1 MPRPDKIA
9 EVQAIAERLRAA
21 QSIVLADYTGLS
33 VEQMTAFRAQCRAS
47 NVECRV
53 VKNRLAM
60 IAAQDAELLE
70 IKDHLRGPT
79 ALVFGP
85 QSQVDPAK
93 IVIDFAKEHE
103 AMQVKGGVVDGQFL
117 EPEQV
122 VALAKIPGWD
132 ELIAQMMGSI
142 NSPLRG
148 LAVTIGGV
156 ATALARVIDAVA
168 KQKAEAEA
176 AA

>member
-1 MPRPDKIA
+1 MAHPKKVAEVKVIA
-9 EVQAIAERLRAA
+9 EKLQAA
-21 QSIVLADYTGLS
+21 QSLVMADFTGLS
-33 VEQMTAFRAQCRAS
+33 VQQMTDFRAKCRAQK
-47 NVECRV
+47 VDCRV
-53 VKNRLAM
+53 IKNRLAK
-60 IAAQDAELLE
+60 IAADEADLAVLKDLLT
-70 IKDHLRGPT
+70 GPT
-79 ALVFGP
+79 AFIFGP
-85 QSQVDPAK
+85 ESQVDPAK

-103 AMQVKGGVVDGQFL
+103 ALQVKGGIVDGQFL
-117 EPEQV
+117 VPEQV
-122 VALAKIPGWD
+122 VALAEIPGWD

>member
-1 MPRPDKIA
+1 MAHPKKIA
-9 EVQAIAERLRAA
+9 EVKVIAERLKAA
-21 QSIVLADYTGLS
+21 QSLVMADFTGLS
-33 VEQMTAFRAQCRAS
+33 VQQMTDFRARCRAQK
-47 NVECRV
+47 VDCRV
-53 VKNRLAM
+53 VKNRLAK
-60 IAAQDAELLE
+60 IAADEADLAVL
-70 IKDHLRGPT
+70 KDQLTGPT
-79 ALVFGP
+79 AFIFGP
-85 QSQVDPAK
+85 ESQLDPAK

-103 AMQVKGGVVDGQFL
+103 ALRVKGGIVDGQFL
-117 EPEQV
+117 VPEQV

-168 KQKAEAEA
+168 KQKAEAA
-176 AA
+176 A

>member
-1 MPRPDKIA
+1 MAHPKKVA
-9 EVQAIAERLRAA
+9 EVKVITEKLQAA
-21 QSIVLADYTGLS
+21 QSLVMADFTGLS
-33 VEQMTAFRAQCRAS
+33 VQQMTDFRAK
-47 NVECRV
+47 CRV
-53 VKNRLAM
+53 VKNRLAK
-60 IAAQDAELLE
+60 IAADEADLGVV
-70 IKDHLRGPT
+70 KDQLTGPT
-79 ALVFGP
+79 AFIFGP
-85 QSQVDPAK
+85 ESQVDPAK

-103 AMQVKGGVVDGQFL
+103 ALQVKGGIVDGQFL
-117 EPEQV
+117 VPEQV

>member
-1 MPRPDKIA
+1 MAHPKKVAEVKVIA
-9 EVQAIAERLRAA
+9 EKLQAA
-21 QSIVLADYTGLS
+21 QSLVMADFTGLS
-33 VEQMTAFRAQCRAS
+33 VQQMTDFRAKCRAQK
-47 NVECRV
+47 VDCRV
-53 VKNRLAM
+53 VKNRLAK
-60 IAAQDAELLE
+60 IAADEADLAVL
-70 IKDHLRGPT
+70 KDQLTGPT
-79 ALVFGP
+79 AFIFGP
-85 QSQVDPAK
+85 ESQVDPAK

-103 AMQVKGGVVDGQFL
+103 ALQVKGGIVDGQFL
-117 EPEQV
+117 VPEQV

-148 LAVTIGGV
+148 LAVTVGGV

-168 KQKAEAEA
+168 KQKADAEA